1 MLRVIRPQRLQTSQ
15 NLTRW
20 QLLDAVPLL
29 RYIEMRSPSQNERF
43 FISPA
48 ADVFS
53 LDCKLTGDP
62 AAGAVFRKARPA
74 DAIQLYATGLIRQPA
89 GVPITPQTVAGVT
102 VKVGD
107 ISITPDFAGLQAVG
121 EFQVNFRVPQQ
132 FAILPEGDYPIS
144 VQRRLDNSA
153 VTTSTATINSDP
165 PGPIVLPIQH

>member
-1 MLRVIRPQRLQTSQ
+1 MARNPPTPAANFPESDVVAA
-15 NLTRW
+15 
-20 QLLDAVPLL
+20 LDAVPLL
-29 RYIEMRSPSQNERF
+29 RYVDMRSPSRNERF

-48 ADVFS
+48 AGVFS
-53 LDCKLTGDP
+53 PDCKLTGDP

-89 GVPITPQTVAGVT
+89 GVQITPQTVAGVT

-132 FAILPEGDYPIS
+132 FSTLPEGDYPIS
-144 VQRRLDNSA
+144 VQVKLDDGA
-153 VTTSTATINSDP
+153 VTSSPETINSGP